1 MRPWASCRE
10 ALIQSSIT
18 LLIHLMK
25 TKSTILAATLAAALA
40 STASAQI
47 LPNPTG
53 VNMFNNPLFASNVTN
68 YANAFGNP
76 VLSPNGNLYIDSG
89 ANTTPPAIAG
99 WNNAPAPLPVFS
111 ATGGS
116 VKVIF
121 LGETAGNLNDFGYV
135 KSTSITST
143 YINNPA
149 NLKYLATD
157 IENGLTGGGNVVSGQ
172 EAYVHYGAGES
183 IDFFLYNSGSPFTNG
198 GLGAWFTF
206 GQGGL
211 EAYLHGGALPGYQH
225 YRWTTQ
231 QVMTEYVNASGAFVT
246 GLVDT
251 LLVSFEDFTFAP
263 TSPGDV
269 PPIAIPGAD
278 YSDFIFAFQFLP
290 NQAVPEPSTYGLMG
304 AAALLGLV
312 GYRRFKA
319 SKKAA

>member
-1 MRPWASCRE
+1 
-10 ALIQSSIT
+10 
-18 LLIHLMK
+18 MK
-25 TKSTILAATLAAALA
+25 TKSTILAATIAAALA
-40 STASAQI
+40 SVASAQI
-47 LPNPTG
+47 LPPPPAG
-53 VNMFNNPLFASNVTN
+53 VNLFHNPLFGSNVAN
-68 YANAFGNP
+68 YTNAFG
-76 VLSPNGNLYIDSG
+76 LAGSPNGNLYIDSG
-89 ANTTPPAIAG
+89 ANVTPPAIAG
-99 WNNAPAPLPVFS
+99 WNPAPAPFPTFS

-121 LGETAGNLNDFGYV
+121 LGETAGNANDFGYV
-135 KSTSITST
+135 KFPNVGGISDPT
-143 YINNPA
+143 
-149 NLKYLATD
+149 NLNYLATD
-157 IENGLTGGGNVVSGQ
+157 IENGLVGSGNIVSGQ

-183 IDFFLYNSGSPFTNG
+183 VDFFLYNSGDPFANG
-198 GLGAWFTF
+198 GLGAWFVL

-211 EAYLHGGALPGYQH
+211 EAYLHGNAVAGYQH

-231 QVMTEYVNASGAFVT
+231 QVLTEYVDANGAFVT

-251 LLVSFEDFTFAP
+251 LLVSFEDFTFAQTNP
-263 TSPGDV
+263 NDV

-319 SKKAA
+319 SKKAV